1 MGGAEKTRLLKGAR
15 ALPFPV
21 QWEEAFGLVMIEA
34 MACGTPVIALARGA
48 VPEIV
53 TPGENGAYA
62 GDAGELPA
70 LVDRVAALDRAR
82 VRASV
87 QQRFSHHRMVSAY
100 VDLYR
105 RVLAERAADREV

>member
-1 MGGAEKTRLLKGAR
+1 
-15 ALPFPV
+15 V

-34 MACGTPVIALARGA
+34 MACGTPVVALARGA

-53 TPGENGAYA
+53 TPGENGDYA
-62 GDAGELPA
+62 EDAGALPP
-70 LVDRVAALDRAR
+70 LVDRVAVLDRAR

-87 QQRFSHHRMVSAY
+87 EQRFAYHRMVSGY

-105 RVLAERAADREV
+105 RVLAQPVGRREA